1 MTTPTPSRVLITGGA
16 GFIGS
21 HLVDRLLAAGAE
33 RIIVVDDYFLGSD
46 ANLQHARDVGGD
58 RLVVYRDDARD
69 PRLMAEVLR
78 RDQPTVIYNL
88 ATRALLYSFLN
99 PATAFDVN
107 TDIAATLGD
116 LLRAGTYEKLV
127 HVSSSEVYGTA
138 VVAPMDE
145 SHPLLPETS
154 YAAGKAGADLL
165 LASYVR
171 MFDLNISTV
180 RPFNSYGPRQNRE
193 GLAALIPLTI
203 DRLRQGLRPVVQGD
217 GHQTRD
223 FLYVDDTARLLFAAG
238 NADLPHGTVLN
249 VASGVE
255 TSVLDI
261 VTTLCHIF
269 GVEADIDHEPAR
281 PADVRRHWANT
292 SRARQALPGTDA
304 LVNLQE
310 GLRRTVE
317 WYLARP

>member
-1 MTTPTPSRVLITGGA
+1 MSGQVLGRVLVTGGA

-21 HLVDRLLAAGAE
+21 HLVDRLLVGGAE
-33 RIIVVDDYFLGSD
+33 HVVVVDDYFLGSD
-46 ANLQHARDVGGD
+46 ANLEQAQAAADG

-69 PRLMAEVLR
+69 HRLMAEVLR
-78 RDQPTVIYNL
+78 REQTSVVYDL

-116 LLRAGTYEKLV
+116 LLRAGAYEKLV

-138 VVAPMDE
+138 QVAPMDE
-145 SHPLLPETS
+145 THPLLPETS

-171 MFDLNISTV
+171 MFDLDITTI
-180 RPFNSYGPRQNRE
+180 RPFNNYGPRQNRK

-203 DRLRQGLRPVVQGD
+203 DRLRAGERPVVQGD
-217 GHQTRD
+217 GLQTRD
-223 FLYVDDTARLLFAAG
+223 FVYVEDTARLLVEAAA
-238 NADLPHGTVLN
+238 ADLPAGTVLN

-255 TSVLDI
+255 TSVLEI
-261 VTTLCHIF
+261 VTTLCRIF
-269 GVEADIDHEPAR
+269 DVDPDVEHQPAR
-281 PADVRRHWANT
+281 AADVRRHWADT
-292 SRARQALPGTDA
+292 SRARAVLPGTDE
-304 LVNLQE
+304 LVTLEE
-310 GLRRTVE
+310 GLRRTVD
-317 WYLARP
+317 WYLATS

>member
-1 MTTPTPSRVLITGGA
+1 MTTSTPSRVLITGGA

-21 HLVDRLLAAGAE
+21 HLVDRLLVAGAE
-33 RIIVVDDYFLGSD
+33 CVVVVDDYFLGSD
-46 ANLQHARDVGGD
+46 ANLQNARDVGGD

-116 LLRAGTYEKLV
+116 LLRAGAYEKLV

-138 VVAPMDE
+138 LVAPMDE

-203 DRLRQGLRPVVQGD
+203 DRLRKGLRPVVQGD

-223 FLYVDDTARLLFAAG
+223 FLYVEDTARLLFAAG
-238 NADLPHGTVLN
+238 NADLPHGSVLN

-261 VTTLCHIF
+261 VTTLCHFF
-269 GVEADIDHEPAR
+269 GVEADIDHEPPR

>member
-1 MTTPTPSRVLITGGA
+1 VSGVDGSRFLVTGGA

-21 HLVDRLLAAGAE
+21 HLVDRLLEGGAD
-33 RIIVVDDYFLGSD
+33 RVVVVDDYFLGSD
-46 ANLQHARDVGGD
+46 ANLEQARAAADG

-69 PRLMAEVLR
+69 ARLMAEVLR
-78 RDQPTVIYNL
+78 REECTVVYDL

-116 LLRAGTYEKLV
+116 LLRAGAYEKLV

-138 VVAPMDE
+138 RVAPMDE
-145 SHPLLPETS
+145 DHPLLPETS

-171 MFDLNISTV
+171 MFDLDITTV
-180 RPFNSYGPRQNRE
+180 RPFNNYGPRQNRK
-193 GLAALIPLTI
+193 GLAALIPLTV
-203 DRLRQGLRPVVQGD
+203 DRLRLGQRPVVQGD
-217 GHQTRD
+217 GLQTRD
-223 FLYVDDTARLLFAAG
+223 FLYVEDTARLLVEAG
-238 NADLPHGTVLN
+238 TATLPRGTVMN

-261 VTTLCHIF
+261 VTTLCRIC
-269 GVEADIDHEPAR
+269 GVEPDLDHQPAR
-281 PADVRRHWANT
+281 AADVRRHWADT
-292 SRARQALPGTDA
+292 TRARAALPGA
-304 LVNLQE
+304 GELVPLEE

-317 WYLARP
+317 WYIAAS

>member
-1 MTTPTPSRVLITGGA
+1 VSSVEGGRYLVTGGA

-21 HLVDRLLAAGAE
+21 HLVDRLLDGGAE
-33 RIIVVDDYFLGSD
+33 RVVVVDDYFLGSD
-46 ANLQHARDVGGD
+46 DNLAQARAVAQD

-69 PRLMAEVLR
+69 ARLMAEVLR
-78 RDQPTVIYNL
+78 REGCSVVYNL

-107 TDIAATLGD
+107 TAIAATLAD
-116 LLRAGTYEKLV
+116 LLRAGAYDKLL

-138 VVAPMDE
+138 QVVPMDE
-145 SHPLLPETS
+145 AHPLLPETS

-171 MFDLNISTV
+171 MFDLDITTV
-180 RPFNSYGPRQNRE
+180 RPFNNYGPRQNRG

-203 DRLRQGLRPVVQGD
+203 DRLRLGQRPVVQGD
-217 GHQTRD
+217 GLQTRD
-223 FLYVDDTARLLFAAG
+223 FLFVEDTARLLVAAA
-238 NADLPHGTVLN
+238 NAGLPPGTVMN

-261 VTTLCHIF
+261 VTTLCRIF
-269 GVEADIDHEPAR
+269 GVEPDVEHQPAR
-281 PADVRRHWANT
+281 AADVRRHWADT
-292 SRARQALPGTDA
+292 SRARAALPGADQ
-304 LVNLQE
+304 LVDLDE
-310 GLRRTVE
+310 GLRRSVA
-317 WYLARP
+317 WYTAS